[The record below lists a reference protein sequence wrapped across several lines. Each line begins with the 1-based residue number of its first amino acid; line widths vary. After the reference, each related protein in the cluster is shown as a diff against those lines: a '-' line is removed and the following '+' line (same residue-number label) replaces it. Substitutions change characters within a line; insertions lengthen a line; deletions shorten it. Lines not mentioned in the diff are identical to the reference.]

1 MLITG
6 VPFDC
11 YRNSHTAL
19 IWAARYNGI
28 DIAKVLLESGADVNI
43 HDGVGNTPLIKAAL
57 YNNTGIMEVML
68 HHCPD
73 PSIVNIVNMRGQP
86 ALDVALAFNNKEAI
100 RLLKNIR

>member
-1 MLITG
+1 MLITK

-19 IWAARYNGI
+19 IWAARYNRI
-28 DIAKVLLESGADVNI
+28 DVAKVLLESGADVNI
-43 HDGVGNTPLIKAAL
+43 HDGVGNIPLIKAAL
-57 YNNTGIMEVML
+57 CNNTGIMEVML

-73 PSIVNIVNMRGQP
+73 PSIVNIVNMRGQT